1 MTTPTLPNNE
11 SEKEKVLAI
20 PTASAVLPNGELVEL
35 VYDPVERQTQF
46 VRGTG
51 ESWSYA
57 SVIDTRPGE
66 RLVPYS
72 PANNLLVHDVVL
84 LPSGPEDYGT
94 EPELLA
100 RIREFIHRYV
110 DISPVFEELSAYYVL
125 LTWLY
130 DCFHELPYLR
140 VRGDYGSGKTRFLLV
155 VGALCN
161 KPIFASG
168 ASTTSP
174 LFRIIDAFRGTLI
187 LDESDFRL
195 SDERAEIVKILNNGN
210 AKGFPVL
217 RTEVNRS
224 KEFDPRAYTVFG
236 PKIVATRG
244 YFEDRALESRCLT
257 EDMGQQRL
265 RDDVP
270 LNLDDRYREEARGLR
285 NQLLLFRLK
294 HWTRSRELTALPER
308 GIEPRLRQIFAP
320 FLSLIDDPEAH
331 RRAIALLRAYQKD
344 LVSDRA
350 MALEARILE
359 SIAALLKPETV
370 SLRILD
376 ITTELIARFGEDFER
391 PVTPKWIGT
400 TLRKR
405 LALKPVQSRGIFIL
419 GPGELAKLP
428 QLFEKYGLKEQNEEV
443 TETPPPAS
451 AGIEGDSASEALPA
465 TA

>member
-1 MTTPTLPNNE
+1 MSTPTPPENNT
-11 SEKEKVLAI
+11 KEKIRAI
-20 PTASAVLPNGELVEL
+20 PTASAVLPDGELVEL
-35 VYDPVERQTQF
+35 VYDPEARETQF
-46 VRGTG
+46 VRGAG
-51 ESWSYA
+51 ESWSYQA
-57 SVIDTRPGE
+57 AVDTRPGE

-72 PANNLLVHDVVL
+72 PGNNLLVHEVVL
-84 LPSGPEDYGT
+84 LPSGPEEYGT

-110 DISPVFEELSAYYVL
+110 DVSPVFEELSAYYVL
-125 LTWLY
+125 LSWLY

-155 VGALCN
+155 VGALCY

-224 KEFDPRAYTVFG
+224 KEFDPRAYAVFG
-236 PKIVATRG
+236 PKLVATRG

-270 LNLDDRYREEARGLR
+270 LNLDDRYREEARLLR
-285 NQLLLFRLK
+285 NQLLLFRLR
-294 HWTRSRELTALPER
+294 HWTKSRELTLLPER

-320 FLSLIDDPEAH
+320 FLSLIDDPDAR
-331 RRAIALLRAYQKD
+331 RRAIELLREYQKD

-350 MALEARILE
+350 LALEARILE
-359 SIAALLKPETV
+359 SIAALLTPETA
-370 SLRILD
+370 SLRILN

-391 PVTPKWIGT
+391 PVTPKWVSS

-405 LALKPVQSRGIFIL
+405 LSLKPVKIHGVFAL
-419 GPGELAKLP
+419 GRGELAKLP
-428 QLFEKYGLKEQNEEV
+428 QLFEKYGLG
-443 TETPPPAS
+443 TEITDTAENMAVGESAVGEPTSPDAPAS
-451 AGIEGDSASEALPA
+451 P
-465 TA
+465 

>member
-1 MTTPTLPNNE
+1 MSTPTPPENN
-11 SEKEKVLAI
+11 KEKVHAI
-20 PTASAVLPNGELVEL
+20 PTASAVLPDGRLVEL
-35 VYDPVERQTQF
+35 VYDPAERQTQF
-46 VRGTG
+46 VCGTG
-51 ESWSYA
+51 GSWAYQTA
-57 SVIDTRPGE
+57 IDTRPGE

-72 PANNLLVHDVVL
+72 AGNNLLVHEVVL
-84 LPSGPEDYGT
+84 LPSGPEEYGS

-110 DISPVFEELSAYYVL
+110 DVSPVFEELSAYYVL
-125 LTWLY
+125 LSWLY

-270 LNLDDRYREEARGLR
+270 LNLDDRYREEALRLR
-285 NQLLLFRLK
+285 NQLLLFRLR
-294 HWTRSRELTALPER
+294 HWTKSRELGLLPER

-320 FLSLIDDPEAH
+320 FLSLIDDPDAR
-331 RRAIALLRAYQKD
+331 RRAIELLREYQKD
-344 LVSDRA
+344 MVSDRA
-350 MALEARILE
+350 LGLEARILE
-359 SIAALLKPETV
+359 SIATLLKPETM

-391 PVTPKWIGT
+391 PVTPKWVSS
-400 TLRKR
+400 TLRRR
-405 LALKPVQSRGIFIL
+405 LSLKPVKTHGVFVL
-419 GPGELAKLP
+419 GRRELAKLP
-428 QLFEKYGLKEQNEEV
+428 QLFEKYGLEAEAEVNDAAESTPAEESAV
-443 TETPPPAS
+443 VEPTEFLSSS
-451 AGIEGDSASEALPA
+451 A
-465 TA
+465 

>member
-1 MTTPTLPNNE
+1 MSTPTTPSN
-11 SEKEKVLAI
+11 EKEGEKVRAI
-20 PTASAVLPNGELVEL
+20 PTASAVLPDGELVEL
-35 VYDPVERQTQF
+35 VYDPVERSTQF

-51 ESWSYA
+51 DAWTFEA
-57 SVIDTRPGE
+57 SVDTRPGE

-72 PANNLLVHDVVL
+72 PANNLLVHEVVL
-84 LPSGPEDYGT
+84 LPSEPEEYGS

-125 LTWLY
+125 LTWVY

-140 VRGDYGSGKTRFLLV
+140 VRGDYGSGKTRFLLA
-155 VGALCN
+155 VGSLCY
-161 KPIFASG
+161 KPIFAG
-168 ASTTSP
+168 VSTTSP

-187 LDESDFRL
+187 LDEGDFRL

-210 AKGFPVL
+210 ARGFPVL

-236 PKIVATRG
+236 PKIVATRS

-257 EDMGQQRL
+257 EDMGQRRL

-270 LNLDDRYREEARGLR
+270 LNLDDRYREEARRLR
-285 NQLLLFRLK
+285 NQLLLYRLRR
-294 HWTRSRELTALPER
+294 WTRSRELTLLPER

-320 FLSLIDDPEAH
+320 FLSLIDDPDAR
-331 RRAIALLRAYQKD
+331 RRAVELLREYQKD

-350 MALEARILE
+350 LTLEARILE
-359 SIAALLKPETV
+359 SIAGLLLPETL

-376 ITTELIARFGEDFER
+376 ITTALIARFGEDFER
-391 PVTPKWIGT
+391 PVTTKWVSS

-405 LALKPVQSRGIFIL
+405 LSLKPVKSHGVFVL
-419 GPGELAKLP
+419 GPGELGKLP
-428 QLFEKYGLKEQNEEV
+428 QLFEKYGLGEQNEETV
-443 TETPPPAS
+443 ENTPPPDLS
-451 AGIEGDSASEALPA
+451 ATEDPALSTLHPSS
-465 TA
+465 